1 VCLFYKVTYSDV
13 DVLPQLGSGPDKVPE
28 HSDLILRSHSAS
40 SIEEFLFTSHSPPLG
55 GSPHRSSSPFA
66 TPRAYGRVPAT
77 STGPPTRRLPSTPPT
92 PFILIIPPPSPFSP
106 HPESRS
112 PFPMKIGRVTRLQ
125 TSIGQLRSPFLF
137 SSCMY
142 HQAPSIS
149 AWRSILDDLATI
161 I

>member
-1 VCLFYKVTYSDV
+1 MFSHSYCFFT
-13 DVLPQLGSGPDKVPE
+13 GSGPDKVPE

-40 SIEEFLFTSHSPPLG
+40 SIEEFLSTSHSPPLG
-55 GSPHRSSSPFA
+55 SSPHRSSSPFA
-66 TPRAYGRVPAT
+66 TPRAYGRVPGMASDDELQRSGSASPFHT
-77 STGPPTRRLPSTPPT
+77 SDT
-92 PFILIIPPPSPFSP
+92 PFILITPLPFPFSP

-125 TSIGQLRSPFLF
+125 ATIGQLHSPFLL